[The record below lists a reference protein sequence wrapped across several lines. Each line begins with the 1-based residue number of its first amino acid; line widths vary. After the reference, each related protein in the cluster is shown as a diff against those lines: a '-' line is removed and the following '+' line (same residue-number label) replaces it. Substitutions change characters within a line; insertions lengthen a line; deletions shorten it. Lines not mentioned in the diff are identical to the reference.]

1 MHDDSAEPLM
11 TASAPTLA
19 DVALTIIIPVRCAP
33 ERSDAIERLS
43 FILHD
48 TTRPA
53 CTEVLV
59 VDDGSPAAMGR
70 RLRQKCTDLGL
81 RYLRIDSETAPFSIG
96 RARNAGVQAA
106 HGRHVMFQDID
117 LMPVPDFY
125 RNVLLEIEVQRLD
138 QFAERFLMFGV
149 IYLSPE
155 ATQEYLDTR
164 VDLRRSRFVQYLME
178 ADTSRIEKFST
189 GTSVTVWN
197 RHYFLATG
205 GNDPDFAGWGYE
217 DIEYMCRA
225 IRRANRFPLP
235 EEFPLDY
242 RNFQTIGEYRG
253 WKSVYRL
260 FGDMTFQKGLV
271 MFHAWHPVEQA
282 SAYARAKDRNRKL
295 FEAKLAAFKAT
306 GEEPPPLPMP
316 ERGRSVIFRTNPWV
330 YNRWVAPLL
339 GEITLVD
346 EEMFTPESFIEQV
359 RDLRIDRVVFH
370 NPYASATMEGIYRAV
385 RQAGIPFL
393 ICERGALPDSVFF
406 DDGGFNGESTS
417 YAPERWRRLLD
428 EREEDAIC
436 QYIRDHKAQG
446 ASLEDQP
453 DRIGAAALRRR
464 LNIFPGSKIL
474 FVPLQRPSDT
484 VITHLA
490 GPIESYDNF
499 LRLVRRLVHTLPAHW
514 TIVVKRHP
522 LEVESPDLPGVI
534 FADESHVDDLIEAC
548 DALLLINSGVGLLGL
563 LHQKLVLHAGQA
575 FYGHPGL
582 AHQVTTH
589 EDVLHA
595 LQHVRP
601 DRESVLQFLH
611 YLVFEFYS
619 FARFKTRRV
628 AWKEGALMTATT
640 AIDYR
645 VVRVPGCPHLHI
657 EQRQQVEI
665 ADKSILFD
673 RYRGLDGNLRRL
685 PAAAAKPATATKPA
699 TAAKPAAAKPA
710 GTPAAKPPSPV
721 AATSG
726 QPALQLVRSEPEQEV
741 PPLIR
746 KFRKLRSNPIM
757 FMRDSKHPMLKA
769 IGWSIRHD

>member
-1 MHDDSAEPLM
+1 MPILSPRTGDI
-11 TASAPTLA
+11 
-19 DVALTIIIPVRCAP
+19 ALTIIIPVRCAA
-33 ERSDAIERLS
+33 ERSDAMERLS

-48 TTRPA
+48 TTRPT

-59 VDDGSPAAMGR
+59 VDDGSPVSMGR
-70 RLRQKCTDLGL
+70 RLRQKCADLGL
-81 RYLRIDSETAPFSIG
+81 RYLRIDSETEPFSIG

-125 RNVLLEIEVQRLD
+125 RNVLREIEVQRLD

-149 IYLSPE
+149 IYLTPE
-155 ATQEYLDTR
+155 ATQEYLDTQAE
-164 VDLRRSRFVQYLME
+164 LRSSRFVQYLLE
-178 ADTSRIEKFST
+178 SDATRIEKFST

-260 FGDMTFQKGLV
+260 FGDMTFQKGMV

-282 SAYARAKDRNRKL
+282 SAYVRAKDRNRRL
-295 FEAKLAAFKAT
+295 FETKLAAFKAS
-306 GEEPPPLPMP
+306 GEEPAPLPMP
-316 ERGRSVIFRTNPWV
+316 ERGRSIIFRTNPWV

-346 EEMFTPESFIEQV
+346 EEMFTPESFLEHV

-370 NPYASATMEGIYRAV
+370 NPYASTTMEGLYKAV

-393 ICERGALPDSVFF
+393 VCERGALPDSVFF
-406 DDGGFNGESTS
+406 DDGGFNGESAS
-417 YAPERWRRLLD
+417 YAPQRWRRPLD
-428 EREEDAIC
+428 DREEDAIC

-453 DRIGAAALRRR
+453 DRLGAAALRRR
-464 LNIFPGSKIL
+464 LNIFPGTKIL

-514 TIVVKRHP
+514 TLVVKRHP

-534 FADESHVDDLIEAC
+534 FADNAHVDDLIEAC

-589 EDVLHA
+589 EEVLDA
-595 LQHVRP
+595 LRQVRP
-601 DRESVLQFLH
+601 DRDAVLQFLH

-628 AWKEGALMTATT
+628 AWKDGALMTATT

-645 VVRVPGCPHLHI
+645 VVRVPACPPLQI

-665 ADKSILFD
+665 TDRSILFD
-673 RYRGLDGNLRRL
+673 RYRGIDGNLRRQPNPAPSR
-685 PAAAAKPATATKPA
+685 PAAPP
-699 TAAKPAAAKPA
+699 AKPAAP
-710 GTPAAKPPSPV
+710 TRPV
-721 AATSG
+721 IPSG
-726 QPALQLVRSEPEQEV
+726 QAKVEVVTELSTLHLSGPRSEPDI
-741 PPLIR
+741 PPFLR

-757 FMRDSKHPMLKA
+757 FMRDSKHPMLRA

>member
-1 MHDDSAEPLM
+1 MHNNGATPLM
-11 TASAPTLA
+11 TATARGTA
-19 DVALTIIIPVRCAP
+19 DLALTIIIPVRCAA
-33 ERSDAIERLS
+33 ERIDAIERLS
-43 FILHD
+43 FITHD
-48 TTRPA
+48 TTRPD

-59 VDDGSPAAMGR
+59 VDDGSPCSMAR
-70 RLRQKCTDLGL
+70 QLRQTCAELGL
-81 RYLRIDSETAPFSIG
+81 RYLRIDSEAEPFSIG

-149 IYLSPE
+149 IYLTPE
-155 ATQEYLDTR
+155 ATREYLGTR
-164 VDLRRSRFVQYLME
+164 VELRRSRFIQHLME
-178 ADTSRIEKFST
+178 ADTTRIEKFST

-260 FGDMTFQKGLV
+260 FGDMTFQKGMV
-271 MFHAWHPVEQA
+271 MFHAWHPVEQT
-282 SAYARAKDRNRKL
+282 STYARAKDRNRRL

-306 GEEPPPLPMP
+306 GEEPAPLPMP
-316 ERGRSVIFRTNPWV
+316 ERGRSIIFRTNPWV
-330 YNRWVAPLL
+330 YNRWIAPLL

-346 EEMFTPESFIEQV
+346 EEMFTPESFLEHV
-359 RDLRIDRVVFH
+359 RDLGIDRVVFH
-370 NPYASATMEGIYRAV
+370 NPYANPTMEGLYGAV

-406 DDGGFNGESTS
+406 DDQGFNGESGS
-417 YAPERWRRLLD
+417 YAPARWRRPLD
-428 EREEDAIC
+428 MDQEEAIC

-446 ASLEDQP
+446 VSLEDQP
-453 DRIGAAALRRR
+453 ERIGAAALRRKMK
-464 LNIFPGSKIL
+464 IFPGSKIL

-490 GPIESYDNF
+490 GPIGSYDNF
-499 LRLVRRLVHTLPAHW
+499 LALVKRLTHTLPAHW

-534 FADESHVDDLIEAC
+534 FADEAHVDDLIEAC

-595 LQHVRP
+595 LRHVRP
-601 DRESVLQFLH
+601 DREAMLQFLH

-628 AWKEGALMTATT
+628 AWKDGALMTATT

-645 VVRVPGCPHLHI
+645 VVRVPACPPLHI

-673 RYRGLDGNLRRL
+673 RYRGLDGNLRRH
-685 PAAAAKPATATKPA
+685 PQAAAAKPAAPKPAASKPAPPKPA
-699 TAAKPAAAKPA
+699 TPS
-710 GTPAAKPPSPV
+710 GAKPPSP
-721 AATSG
+721 AAPTTS
-726 QPALQLVRSEPEQEV
+726 QPALQLVRTEPAPDI
-741 PPLIR
+741 PPLVR
-746 KFRKLRSNPIM
+746 KFRKLRSDPVM
-757 FMRDSKHPMLKA
+757 FMRDSRHPMLRA